1 MTETS
6 RSPSCR
12 RFAVWFVAALFLMAS
27 PAFAAMTEVPSLAEA
42 VKAGKLPPVDQ
53 RIPENPMVVPLDGEG
68 LSPGKPGGSIDM
80 LFGRAKDIRMLVVY
94 GYARLVGYDK
104 AFNIVPDIAET
115 FGVKEGREFT
125 FKLRKGHKWSDGQ
138 PFTAEDF
145 RYFWEDMVL
154 DPVISE
160 EGPPDELLVNGKLPK
175 FEVLDEQTVRYTWD
189 EPNPSFLIQLAGAQP
204 LYLFRPAHFLKQFHD
219 KYADKAKLEELV
231 AKAEARN
238 WRALHFK
245 MDRQYANDLP
255 EMPTL
260 EPWVNT
266 TESPSERYVFK
277 RNPFFHRVDAAGN
290 QLPYA
295 DEVIANITNS
305 DLIPAK
311 VGAGESMLQARN
323 LELKNFPVL
332 KAAEQ
337 RNGYTVNLWK
347 SGRGSQFVLFPNL
360 NVKDPVWRALVRDAR
375 FRRALS
381 LGIDRDEINQV
392 VFFGLGVP
400 ANNKV
405 LPVAPLFRPEYQTL
419 WADFNIEQANALL
432 DELGLTARDD
442 AGYRKLSDGRIAEIV
457 VETAGED
464 TNETDVLVLIR
475 DTWKKIGI
483 KLLTNVSTREVLRS
497 RATSGDLLMST
508 WTGYENGVPT
518 PDYPP
523 FELAPTRDDQQNWP
537 LWGLYTMTHGKGGE
551 AVDDPTAKSLVD
563 DYNAWLKTS
572 DKAEREVIWHKM
584 LKIHADN
591 VFSIG
596 VVSAVPQPVVVSNK
610 LKNVPKEA
618 LYNWDPGA
626 FFGIYHPD
634 TFWIEQ

>member
-1 MTETS
+1 MKPFKMTRSLRALSMAAAATLLFAGDPARSGMVET
-6 RSPSCR
+6 
-12 RFAVWFVAALFLMAS
+12 
-27 PAFAAMTEVPSLAEA
+27 PSLVEA
-42 VKAGKLPPVDQ
+42 VKAGTLPPVDQ
-53 RIPENPMVVPLDGEG
+53 RVPQEPLVVPLESDG
-68 LSPGKPGGSIDM
+68 LSPGKSGGSIDM

-94 GYARLVGYDK
+94 GYSRLVGYDK
-104 AFNIVPDIAET
+104 SFNIVPDIAST
-115 FGVKEGREFT
+115 YGVKEGREFT
-125 FKLRKGHKWSDGQ
+125 FKLRKGHKWSDGT

-145 RYFWEDMVL
+145 RYYWEDMVL

-160 EGPPDELLVNGKLPK
+160 DGPPDELLVNGKLPR
-175 FEVLDEQTVRYTWD
+175 FEVIDAETVRYAWD
-189 EPNPSFLIQLAGAQP
+189 EPNPNFLIQLAGAQP
-204 LYLFRPAHFLKQFHD
+204 LYIYRPAHFLKQYHA
-219 KYADKAKLEELV
+219 KYTDEKKLEEMV
-231 AKAEARN
+231 KNAEARN

-255 EMPTL
+255 AMPTL
-260 EPWVNT
+260 DPWTNT

-277 RNPFFHRVDAAGN
+277 RNPYFHHVDAAGN

-295 DEVIANITNS
+295 DQMVANIANGN
-305 DLIPAK
+305 LIPAK

-323 LELKNFPVL
+323 LELKNYPVL
-332 KAAEQ
+332 KAAEE

-347 SGRGSQFVLFPNL
+347 SGRGSQLALFPNL
-360 NVKDPVWRALVRDAR
+360 NVKDPVWRATVRDAR

-381 LGIDRDEINQV
+381 LGIDRNEINQV
-392 VFFGLGVP
+392 VFFGLGLP
-400 ANNKV
+400 SNNTV
-405 LPVAPLFRPEYQTL
+405 LPESPLFKPDYQTL
-419 WADFNIEQANALL
+419 WADLNIEQANALL
-432 DELGLTARDD
+432 DEMGLTERNNE
-442 AGYRKLSDGRIAEIV
+442 GYRKLSDGRLAEIV

-475 DTWKKIGI
+475 DSWKKIGI

-508 WTGYENGVPT
+508 WTGYENAVPT

-537 LWGLYTMTHGKGGE
+537 LWGLHTMTHGRGGE
-551 AVDDPTAKSLVD
+551 AIDDPVAQSLAD
-563 DYNAWLKTS
+563 DYAAWLKTS
-572 DKAEREVIWHKM
+572 DTAERQAIWHKM
-584 LKIHADN
+584 LKTHADN

-610 LKNVPKEA
+610 LKNVPKEG

-626 FFGIYHPD
+626 FFGIYRPD
-634 TFWIEQ
+634 TFWIEK